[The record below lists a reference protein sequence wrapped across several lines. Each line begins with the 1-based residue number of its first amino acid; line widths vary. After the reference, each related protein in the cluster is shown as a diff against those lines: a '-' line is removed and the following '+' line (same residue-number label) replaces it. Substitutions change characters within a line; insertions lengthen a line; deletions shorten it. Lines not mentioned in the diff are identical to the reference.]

1 MEGDDKKR
9 DLEAKGEE
17 DWVGK
22 RSYFNL
28 VIKLRGE
35 LRKMMDCDWGD
46 STNIPFGWICMLLSE
61 LGRGRGFASWQDIEK
76 DWARNNR
83 RAQHVLIKKD
93 LNNRLG
99 WGEDVVLLAGWR
111 MKICFWAGL
120 RRGLFLMIGRTL
132 RKKTDNI

>member
-1 MEGDDKKR
+1 M
-9 DLEAKGEE
+9 
-17 DWVGK
+17 
-22 RSYFNL
+22 
-28 VIKLRGE
+28 
-35 LRKMMDCDWGD
+35 
-46 STNIPFGWICMLLSE
+46 
-61 LGRGRGFASWQDIEK
+61 
-76 DWARNNR
+76 
-83 RAQHVLIKKD
+83 IKKD